1 MKQLVSLPTGGR
13 MNAGNIN
20 DLAYVLKSDGI
31 QFYGVENMH
40 DVGPF
45 RYHKMNYHPVPA
57 RGA

>member
-1 MKQLVSLPTGGR
+1 
-13 MNAGNIN
+13 MNAGILMIEYIFFKKVT
-20 DLAYVLKSDGI
+20 DQI

-57 RGA
+57 RRT